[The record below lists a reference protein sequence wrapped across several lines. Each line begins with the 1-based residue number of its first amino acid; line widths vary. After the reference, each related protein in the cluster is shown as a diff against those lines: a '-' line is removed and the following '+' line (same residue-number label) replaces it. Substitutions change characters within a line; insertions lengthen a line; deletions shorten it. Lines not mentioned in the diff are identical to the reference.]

1 MLSNDVPMTRARV
14 FVLIDAFERD
24 IRRILTRFVLEEL
37 AEEDALGPSYSGAR
51 ERQSQEVNP
60 SETLI
65 DYVYL
70 REGYDLLNSHRK
82 LLPEELA
89 QEVRDLTGSLD
100 RLVDIRKRVMHARPL
115 LAGDSDAAVSLLN
128 MYQTR
133 YWSELKRMVAQLQ
146 EDPSWEPIVAIKSD
160 AGFALH
166 NLPLPDYDET
176 GLIGRAQERNELVTL
191 IKRKREPVLTITGEG
206 GIGKTA
212 LALDVAYQIVDD
224 SDQLFDAVLWTS
236 LKYERMT
243 AVGVRTITGAVRD
256 IIGAAQPIGQAFD
269 ADFAGSVNDLA
280 MALEGLNVLIVVDNL
295 ETVGGT
301 EFSAL
306 YEKLPDTVSYLIT
319 SRIGVGEFERRYP
332 LKPLSREDSL
342 KLFNDFVRSRNIS
355 ELNRISSE
363 TRVQVVTNLRFS
375 PLAIKWFALAVEA
388 GNEPLKLIH
397 NQDQLLE
404 FCVRSVYDSIEPAAR
419 EVLSALAIIGRPISV
434 DELILLLDRPLDHIN
449 VAIQELLRGSLIRR
463 ENTSPSDLA
472 LRINLTET
480 ARAFLG
486 RRVEADP
493 TLERTLTQRESEYRQ
508 TEERRAIDMASRSLA
523 PVVVWSRSQADAP
536 TAQIL
541 RRALTRSGARDY
553 AGAVEQI
560 EIARRM
566 NPDFWEVDRVEGF
579 IRSQMGDIGEA
590 TAAYKRAYENSAGA
604 DRGVVAHFFAG
615 HLARKASDTKSAL
628 AYAREAHSTLGL
640 PETAVALGNYLVWS
654 REFAEGITLI
664 EPATASEH
672 RGKARLIAITAL
684 TAAYRRWAEYTQEQD
699 RNPLLAHVR
708 ARKGAE
714 IALAAMQ
721 SGVLDV
727 RLRAAGTECAILAVR
742 TATYC
747 VRTSVTIPD
756 LAAWLK
762 DLTNSLV
769 RFVNS
774 NQWNLLASE
783 SQRLATAEGAPLAAR
798 RLAAAVEEISQQNG
812 DDESAK
818 RSGTGEELVGEIVSI
833 GENYGFLRH
842 PRYPNNVYFRSADV
856 IGSGGFDALVT
867 GALARFSIAVNDRGP
882 RAIDVRLA
890 T

>member
-1 MLSNDVPMTRARV
+1 MSNDVPMTRARV
-14 FVLIDAFERD
+14 YVLIDAFERD

-37 AEEDALGPSYSGAR
+37 SEEDALGPSFSGAR

-60 SETLI
+60 SESLI

-70 REGYDLLNSHRK
+70 REGYDLLNSHRG

-89 QEVRDLTGSLD
+89 REVRDLTVNLD

-115 LAGDSDAAVSLLN
+115 LAGDSDAAVSLLG

-146 EDPSWEPIVAIKSD
+146 EDPSWEPTVPIESD
-160 AGFALH
+160 TGFALH

-176 GLIGRAQERNELVTL
+176 GLIGRASERDELVRL

-224 SDQLFDAVLWTS
+224 SDQPFDAVLWTS

-243 AVGVRTITGAVRD
+243 ATGVRTIIGAVRD
-256 IIGAAQPIGQAFD
+256 IIGASQPIGQAID
-269 ADFAGSVNDLA
+269 SDFTGSVEELA
-280 MALEGLNVLIVVDNL
+280 MVLEGLNVLIVVDNL

-306 YEKLPDTVSYLIT
+306 YEALPDSVSYLIT

-342 KLFNDFVRSRNIS
+342 RLFNDFVRVRKIS
-355 ELNRISSE
+355 ELNRISGE

-404 FCVRSVYDSIEPAAR
+404 FCVRSVFDSLEPAAR
-419 EVLSALAIIGRPISV
+419 EVLSALAIIARSISV
-434 DELILLLDRPLDHIN
+434 DELVLLLERPVDHIN
-449 VAIQELLRGSLIRR
+449 SAIQELLRGSLIRR

-472 LRINLTET
+472 LRISLTET
-480 ARAFLG
+480 ARAFMG
-486 RRVEADP
+486 RRVESDP
-493 TLERTLTQRESEYRQ
+493 SFESTLARREAKYRQ

-523 PVVVWSRSQADAP
+523 PVVVWSRSQSDAP

-541 RRALTRSGARDY
+541 KKALTRSGARDY
-553 AGAVEQI
+553 AGALEQVEL
-560 EIARRM
+560 ARKM

-579 IRSQMGDIGEA
+579 IRNQMGEVTEA
-590 TAAYKRAYENSAGA
+590 TAAYRRAYENAAGA
-604 DRGVVAHFFAG
+604 DRAVVSHFFAG
-615 HLARKASDTKSAL
+615 HLARKANDTNAAL
-628 AYAREAHSTLGL
+628 AYAREAHSVLGL
-640 PETAVALGNYLVWS
+640 PETAVALGNYLVWM
-654 REFAEGITLI
+654 RQFTEGIALI

-684 TAAYRRWAEYTQEQD
+684 VSAYRRWADYTQEQD
-699 RNPLLAHVR
+699 RNPLLAHSR
-708 ARKGAE
+708 ARKGTE

-721 SGVLDV
+721 SGVSDI
-727 RLRAAGTECAILAVR
+727 RLRDAGAECSIIAVR
-742 TATYC
+742 TAAHC
-747 VRTSVTIPD
+747 LRTSVSIPNI
-756 LAAWLK
+756 AAWLN
-762 DLTNSLV
+762 DFTNSLV

-774 NQWNLLASE
+774 NHWNALAIESE
-783 SQRLATAEGAPLAAR
+783 RLARVEGAPAAAR
-798 RLAAAVEEISQQNG
+798 KLGVAIAQITKQASEN
-812 DDESAK
+812 ESPK
-818 RSGTGEELVGEIVSI
+818 RSGLGEELVGEIVSI
-833 GENYGFLRH
+833 RDSYGFVRH
-842 PRYPNNVYFRSADV
+842 PKYPNNVYFRSVDV
-856 IGSGGFDALVT
+856 LGTGGFGALVT
-867 GALARFSIAVNDRGP
+867 GALVRFSVTFNDRGP
-882 RAIDVRLA
+882 CATDVRLVS
-890 T
+890 